1 MKLRDLIKLNEGD
14 DNDNYEGTY
23 YYGEEDFA
31 LRTPPYLTYLVMKKN
46 FGEPS
51 EVRDEPPFER
61 FCSYLLKTQNH
72 TYLSVFLWGW
82 IDSGIFGEHSE
93 FEQIVLTDPFYWV
106 RGRDEQVMKREA
118 QEFLELITKEC
129 QQHKGKIAEILK
141 NAASVYVENPYY
153 LYFEGGK
160 SLLEQVRE
168 HNQSNEKAGHLCR
181 SAFFMFM
188 ASFEGFLNLLYESFL
203 DVNLRTDERL
213 TKYLQR
219 LDIDLKLRLAPRFC
233 VCFESTSFEK
243 SEEFA
248 RFQSLVNLRNDFLH
262 ANLVKT
268 MKHALHEEDGLVFD
282 VSEEYEVLNK
292 YGVAIDPTKLKVEQL
307 QFVHKTI
314 EDMVNHVLAAM
325 KPHYRPEANGWL
337 TQYLVPTYP
346 SRDKQA

>member
-1 MKLRDLIKLNEGD
+1 MKLSDFKKLDKVTWDGFEH
-14 DNDNYEGTY
+14 
-23 YYGEEDFA
+23 YGEHP
-31 LRTPPYLTYLVMKKN
+31 LHTPPYLTYLVLREK
-46 FGEPS
+46 FGEPT
-51 EVRDEPPFER
+51 EIRERDGDEG
-61 FCSYLLKTQNH
+61 FCLYEIGVQDDTR
-72 TYLSVFLWGW
+72 LSVFLWGW
-82 IDSGIFGEHSE
+82 SYEGVLSQHSE
-93 FEQIVLTDPFYWV
+93 KITLTDPFFYAY
-106 RGRDEQVMKREA
+106 GKDEQRVQKEIRE
-118 QEFLELITKEC
+118 FIRLITEEC
-129 QQHKGKIAEILK
+129 KNRKGKIAEVLK
-141 NAASVYVENPYY
+141 NAQPIYVENPFY

-160 SLLEQVRE
+160 SLLQQAKE
-168 HNQSNEKAGHLCR
+168 HNQHDKKAGHLCR

-203 DVNLRTDERL
+203 DVNLRTDQRL

-292 YGVAIDPTKLKVEQL
+292 YGVAIDPAKLKVEQL

-325 KPHYRPEANGWL
+325 KPLYRLEANSWS
-337 TQYLVPTYP
+337 TQYLVRTYP
-346 SRDKQA
+346 SGNNQT